1 MTICIIFLPNCTEF
15 VQRNWPRIEEC
26 MDVFDELR
34 IFRQICKC
42 ECGCHCWIDGRK
54 TRTFFPFSAAFLLL
68 FGTPGFWGT
77 CSCWWTDTRNDEK
90 LRPGNAEMKM
100 RRKHKAIS
108 ADLGENLLIC
118 HTKRYFHL
126 ICICCLHP
134 KSWKKKNK
142 STSMTAIPHNLT
154 PAVPTATINY
164 TAIGIINSVPI
175 HRFHL
180 HFSSTSVWVG
190 AADIWNST
198 RRQGNQLQSKCNK
211 SLAHAN
217 PSERHA
223 LIGIQCAFL
232 TQFYDEED
240 TSFIALKC
248 DLVHLI
254 LYCTK

>member
-134 KSWKKKNK
+134 KSWKKKK
-142 STSMTAIPHNLT
+142 QINLNDRD
-154 PAVPTATINY
+154 PTQFNPR
-164 TAIGIINSVPI
+164 GS
-175 HRFHL
+175 HRNHKLHRNWHYKLSSNPQISPPFQF
-180 HFSSTSVWVG
+180 HFSLGGSRRYLKFHS
-190 AADIWNST
+190 AARESI
-198 RRQGNQLQSKCNK
+198 
-211 SLAHAN
+211 A
-217 PSERHA
+217 
-223 LIGIQCAFL
+223 IQM
-232 TQFYDEED
+232 Q
-240 TSFIALKC
+240 
-248 DLVHLI
+248 
-254 LYCTK
+254 